1 MHKMRK
7 KRLIKIVFA
16 ATPDIAVKSLEE
28 LNRNKEIEVAC
39 VITQPDRPKGRGNK
53 LTPPPV
59 KLCAI
64 QNNIPF
70 FQTEKISKDIQ
81 LIEKLKEINPDF
93 IITFAFGQIL
103 SQEVI
108 DIPKYEVINLHAS
121 LLPKYRGA
129 NPIQR
134 CIYNGDTKTGIT
146 TMLTVLALDAGDI
159 CETEEIDIT
168 ENMTNIELSQIIS
181 EKSPQLICSTIKGLY
196 SKTLIPKKQNN
207 ENATIAKKFIKQ
219 DGLIDWNKNALEIH
233 NQIRSMVDFPTAY
246 TFFNNK
252 LLKIIESKV
261 LNNNKNNI
269 QYSEISKITK
279 EGIELNTN
287 IGTLLITKVKPE
299 SKGIMNAYDF
309 ANGAKLQPKMKFG
322 ENICIKEE

>member
-1 MHKMRK
+1 MRI

-16 ATPDIAVKSLEE
+16 ATPEIAVKSLEE
-28 LNRNKEIEVAC
+28 LIKNTDFEVAC

-53 LTPPPV
+53 LTAPAV
-59 KLCAI
+59 KVCALE
-64 QNNIPF
+64 NNIPC
-70 FQTEKISKDIQ
+70 FQTEKISKDTQ
-81 LIEKLKEINPDF
+81 LIEKLKKIKPDF

-103 SQEVI
+103 SQEII

-181 EKSPQLICSTIKGLY
+181 EKSPNLICSTIKGLY
-196 SKTLIPKKQNN
+196 SNKLIPQKQDDN
-207 ENATIAKKFIKQ
+207 NATIAKKFLKQ
-219 DGLIDWNKNALEIH
+219 DGLIDWNRSAKEIH
-233 NQIRSMVDFPTAY
+233 NQIRAMVDFPSAY
-246 TFFNNK
+246 TFFNGK
-252 LLKIIESKV
+252 MLKILESKV
-261 LNNNKNNI
+261 LNDNKNSI
-269 QYSEISKITK
+269 HYGEISKISK
-279 EGIELNTN
+279 EGIEIITSK
-287 IGTLLITKVKPE
+287 GTLLITKVKPE
-299 SKGIMNAYDF
+299 SKGIMNAYDY

-322 ENICIKEE
+322 ETVCIKEA